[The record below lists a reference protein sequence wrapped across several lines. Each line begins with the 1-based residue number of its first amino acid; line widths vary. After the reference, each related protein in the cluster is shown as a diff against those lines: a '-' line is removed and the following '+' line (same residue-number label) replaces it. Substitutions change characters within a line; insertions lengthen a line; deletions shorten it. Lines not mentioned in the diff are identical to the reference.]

1 MSEPYYDVIRPHGG
15 ALVDRVLR
23 GEMRE
28 AVRERAEQMI
38 KVPLGRMGLSDLE
51 LLASGTFSP
60 LTGFMRKA
68 DYDRCVAE
76 MRLVNGLVW
85 SVPVTLA
92 VGKDLAD
99 RIQEGQEVA
108 LCEPSTE
115 LRPGPST
122 ELRPGA
128 ERVLAVMEVAE
139 KYPYDREV
147 KEREASEVYKTT
159 DEAHPGVARLYRQ
172 GEVLLGGDV
181 WLVDWPSAVKTEF
194 PELRHTPAETRRM
207 FARRGWRSVVG
218 FQTRNP
224 IHRAH
229 EYIQK
234 TALEIVDGL
243 FLHPLV
249 GETKKDDIPADVR
262 IASYQAIL
270 RDYYPAERVIL
281 GVFPA
286 AMRYAGPREAIF
298 HAIARKNY
306 GCTHFI
312 VGRDHAG
319 VGKYYGT
326 YDAQNIFDQFP
337 PEDIGIVPFRFEHA
351 FYCRKCGGIVS
362 SKTCPH
368 KPEDRIFLSGT
379 QVREMLE
386 RGEMLPEEFTRPEVA
401 RVLLEGTKRKRE
413 M

>member
-1 MSEPYYDVIRPHGG
+1 MSEPYYDIMRPHGG
-15 ALVDRVLR
+15 VLVDRVMR
-23 GEMRE
+23 GEVRE
-28 AVRERAEQMI
+28 AVRERAARMVKI
-38 KVPLGRMGLSDLE
+38 ALDSMGLSDLE
-51 LLASGTFSP
+51 LIAIGALSP
-60 LTGFMRKA
+60 LTGFMRRA
-68 DYDRCVAE
+68 DYDRCVEE
-76 MRLVNGLVW
+76 MRLTSGVVW

-92 VGKDLAD
+92 VAQSLAD
-99 RIQEGQEVA
+99 QVDEGQEVA
-108 LCEPSTE
+108 LCEGD
-115 LRPGPST
+115 RI
-122 ELRPGA
+122 
-128 ERVLAVMEVAE
+128 LAVMEVAE
-139 KYPYDREV
+139 KYPYERRV
-147 KEREASEVYKTT
+147 KEREASEVYRTT
-159 DEAHPGVARLYRQ
+159 EEAHPGVARIYRR
-172 GEVLLGGDV
+172 GDVLLGGDI
-181 WLVDWPSAVKTEF
+181 WLVDWPSAVQTEF

-207 FARRGWRSVVG
+207 FARRGWRSVVA

-326 YDAQNIFDQFP
+326 YDAQNVFDQFSP
-337 PEDIGIVPFRFEHA
+337 GEIGIVPLKFEHA
-351 FYCRKCGGIVS
+351 FFCKKCGNVVS
-362 SKTCPH
+362 AKTCPH
-368 KPEDRIFLSGT
+368 GKDDWVFLSGT
-379 QVREMLE
+379 QVRDMLK

-401 RVLLEGTKRKRE
+401 KVLLAGTQQE
-413 M
+413 SSDELA

>member
-1 MSEPYYDVIRPHGG
+1 LSEPYYDVIRPHGG
-15 ALVDRVLR
+15 VLVDRVMR
-23 GEMRE
+23 GEVRA
-28 AVRERAEQMI
+28 AVRERAAAMVKI
-38 KVPLGRMGLSDLE
+38 PLNSMGLSDLE
-51 LLASGTFSP
+51 LVSTGAYSP

-68 DYDRCVAE
+68 DYDRSVTE
-76 MRLVNGLVW
+76 MRLTSGVIW

-92 VGKDLAD
+92 VGKELAD
-99 RIQEGQEVA
+99 RIDEGQEVA
-108 LCEPSTE
+108 LCEGD
-115 LRPGPST
+115 RI
-122 ELRPGA
+122 
-128 ERVLAVMEVAE
+128 LAVMEVAE
-139 KYPYDREV
+139 KYPYDRET
-147 KEREASEVYKTT
+147 KEREAYEVYRTT
-159 DEAHPGVARLYRQ
+159 DAAHPGVARVYRQ

-181 WLVDWPSAVKTEF
+181 WLVDWPTAVQNEF
-194 PELRHTPAETRRM
+194 PKLRHTPAETRRM

-262 IASYQAIL
+262 IESYQTIL
-270 RDYYPAERVIL
+270 RDYYPADRVLL

-319 VGKYYGT
+319 VRGYYGT
-326 YDAQNIFDQFP
+326 YDAQNIFDQFSS
-337 PEDIGIVPFRFEHA
+337 EEIDITPLKFEHA
-351 FYCRKCGGIVS
+351 FYCKKCGMVVS

-368 KPEDRIFLSGT
+368 GREDWVFLSGT

-401 RVLLEGTKRKRE
+401 KVLLEGVQRQVE
-413 M
+413 EG

>member
-1 MSEPYYDVIRPHGG
+1 VSEAYYDVIRPHGG
-15 ALVDRVLR
+15 VLVDRVLR
-23 GEMRE
+23 GEVRE
-28 AVRERAEQMI
+28 AVHERAERMI
-38 KVPLGRMGLSDLE
+38 KIPLDQMGLSDLE
-51 LLASGTFSP
+51 LVATGALSP

-68 DYDRCVAE
+68 DYDRCVGE
-76 MRLVNGLVW
+76 MRLDSGVLW
-85 SVPVTLA
+85 SIPVTLS
-92 VGKDLAD
+92 VDEDLAG
-99 RIQEGQEVA
+99 RIQQGQEVA
-108 LCEPSTE
+108 LCE
-115 LRPGPST
+115 GD
-122 ELRPGA
+122 
-128 ERVLAVMEVAE
+128 RVLAVMEVTE
-139 KYPYDREV
+139 KYPYDRDV
-147 KEREASEVYKTT
+147 KEREAREVYRTT
-159 DEAHPGVARLYRQ
+159 EEAHPGVARIYRRGQ
-172 GEVLLGGDV
+172 VLLGGDI

-194 PELRHTPAETRRM
+194 PELRHTPAETRRI

-270 RDYYPAERVIL
+270 RDYYPADRVLL

-326 YDAQNIFDQFP
+326 YDAQKIFDEFP

-351 FYCRKCGGIVS
+351 FYCKKCGAVVS
-362 SKTCPH
+362 AKTCPH
-368 KPEDRIFLSGT
+368 GSEDWVFLSGT

-386 RGEMLPEEFTRPEVA
+386 RGEMLPKEFTRPEVA
-401 RVLLEGTKRKRE
+401 RVLLEGVQRHK
-413 M
+413 